1 MGPSPTPSNTPTAT
15 NTPTNTPTATAS
27 PPVTGATFQAIADAR
42 VVESNPNANFG
53 THTRLTV
60 DDGEQSYLRFQVSG
74 VSGTVQHATLRL
86 FTTNG
91 STDGPEV
98 YGTDNTWTET
108 GITWN
113 NRPAPNTG
121 IIADVGAMSSDD
133 WVEYDVTSHVTGNGT
148 YNFVLIADSS
158 DGVRFDSRERT
169 FPPQLALALVSGPGA
184 TPTNTATPGP
194 TATASSTPSPTA
206 TATTGPSPTPSHTPT
221 ATNTPTA
228 TSTPGSGGVVFVG
241 AGDIANCSRNGDE
254 LTAQLLDNIPGTV
267 FTAGDSA
274 NPNGSTANYN
284 DCYEPTWGRHKARTH
299 PAPGDNDYDTPG
311 ASGYFGYFGT
321 AAGTPGEGWYSYDLG
336 GWHIIVLNSNCSR
349 VGGCGPT
356 SLQGQWL
363 AADLAANP
371 SACILAIHHEPLFS
385 SKGGDDDLQEF
396 WEPLYAARADIV
408 ISGHRHNYERFAQQ
422 TPTGI
427 AEPGR
432 GIRQFVVGTGGD
444 GLSDFDSGIAPNS
457 QVRND
462 TAHGVLKLTLYPT
475 RYEWQFIPVAGQ
487 SFTDSGSTDCVQ

>member
-1 MGPSPTPSNTPTAT
+1 GPSPTPSNTPTAT

-241 AGDIANCSRNGDE
+241 AG
-254 LTAQLLDNIPGTV
+254 
-267 FTAGDSA
+267 
-274 NPNGSTANYN
+274 
-284 DCYEPTWGRHKARTH
+284 
-299 PAPGDNDYDTPG
+299 
-311 ASGYFGYFGT
+311 
-321 AAGTPGEGWYSYDLG
+321 
-336 GWHIIVLNSNCSR
+336 
-349 VGGCGPT
+349 
-356 SLQGQWL
+356 
-363 AADLAANP
+363 
-371 SACILAIHHEPLFS
+371 AI
-385 SKGGDDDLQEF
+385 D
-396 WEPLYAARADIV
+396 R
-408 ISGHRHNYERFAQQ
+408 
-422 TPTGI
+422 
-427 AEPGR
+427 
-432 GIRQFVVGTGGD
+432 
-444 GLSDFDSGIAPNS
+444 
-457 QVRND
+457 
-462 TAHGVLKLTLYPT
+462 
-475 RYEWQFIPVAGQ
+475 
-487 SFTDSGSTDCVQ
+487 